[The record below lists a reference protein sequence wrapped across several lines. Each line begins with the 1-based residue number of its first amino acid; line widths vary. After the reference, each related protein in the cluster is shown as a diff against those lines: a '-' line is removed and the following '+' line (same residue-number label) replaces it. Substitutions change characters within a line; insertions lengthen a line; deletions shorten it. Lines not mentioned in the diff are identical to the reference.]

1 MRFLPREEKFY
12 AFFLEQLKVISQAAD
27 LLGTASQ
34 KGLPDFVRIAEEIKV
49 LESKGDEIIHDVLT
63 RLNQT
68 FITPLDP
75 EDIHTLASHLDD
87 VLDGIEEISHRFAS
101 YKVDPLPP
109 AVSNLVDVIR
119 ACVRELS
126 AAFLALS
133 RGDGLLQHCIE
144 VNRLEEEADK
154 LVRSAVQEL
163 FDHER
168 DVLRVLKLKEIYDL
182 LEQTTDYCEDVANS
196 LQTVLVKNS

>member
-1 MRFLPREEKFY
+1 LN
-12 AFFLEQLKVISQAAD
+12 VITKAAD
-27 LLGTASQ
+27 LLAIASQ
-34 KGLPDFVRIAEEIKV
+34 KGLPEFVRAAGEIKN
-49 LESKGDEIIHDVLT
+49 LESRGDDIIHDVLT

-68 FITPLDP
+68 FITPIDP
-75 EDIHTLASHLDD
+75 EDIHGLASHLDD
-87 VLDGIEEISHRFAS
+87 VLDGIEEVSHRFAT

-109 AVSNLVDVIR
+109 AVAQLVELIR
-119 ACVRELS
+119 ACIRELS

-133 RGDGLLQHCIE
+133 KNDALLQHCIE

-154 LVRSAVQEL
+154 LVRAAVQEL
-163 FDHER
+163 YDTEK
-168 DVLRVLKLKEIYDL
+168 DLLKLIKLKEIYDL